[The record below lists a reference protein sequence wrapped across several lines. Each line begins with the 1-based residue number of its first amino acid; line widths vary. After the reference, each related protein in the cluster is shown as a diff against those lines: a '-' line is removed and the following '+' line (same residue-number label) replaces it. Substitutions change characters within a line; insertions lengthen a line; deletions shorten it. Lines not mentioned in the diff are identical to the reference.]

1 MKNGICGLCKRHT
14 ILKKS
19 HLLPKSAYKVLRF
32 SGTKLA
38 PPTKVEIDR
47 KRVVQ
52 TDRQIVRYFLCGQ
65 CEQVFSARGEDAI
78 SKLWARGG
86 DFPLL
91 DILQQLSPVSTR
103 GESYGYATEDLD
115 QFIVRSLHYFAVS
128 VVWRAIKWPGEDC
141 NFDDADVRVSCERMS
156 KVEEYLLGGLTHL
169 EESLV
174 MISVN
179 TYEGL
184 SDIISVPSCHA
195 RESFNF
201 FEFYILG
208 LRFRVFLNFHYSD
221 LKLKVID
228 DHLNVMIMA
237 ADHGSEPFIK
247 EVADFFFKN
256 DIK

>member
-1 MKNGICGLCKRHT
+1 MDMQ
-14 ILKKS
+14 LKTWIN
-19 HLLPKSAYKVLRF
+19 L
-32 SGTKLA
+32 
-38 PPTKVEIDR
+38 
-47 KRVVQ
+47 
-52 TDRQIVRYFLCGQ
+52 
-65 CEQVFSARGEDAI
+65 
-78 SKLWARGG
+78 
-86 DFPLL
+86 LL
-91 DILQQLSPVSTR
+91 DLYIILLSV
-103 GESYGYATEDLD
+103 SYGV
-115 QFIVRSLHYFAVS
+115 Q
-128 VVWRAIKWPGEDC
+128 KWPGEDC
-141 NFDDADVRVSCERMS
+141 NFDDADVRVSCERMR